1 MKVALLLVS
10 AALLSARPAR
20 ADQCEWL
27 DDASIA
33 RRAARELASHPEFVA
48 FCEPCGDAAPGVPQ
62 RANKVS
68 VRNVQDHTEVE
79 IDGET
84 VDLAYIYLRTSDRQY
99 RNLAMLAGCAT
110 TGVSPRLRVDS
121 ATPAGVLIRAD
132 RVAAPP
138 APPVAAPVQEAPVAS
153 APAPERATIVFVESH
168 DTGRGWLVYVA
179 LAAGFGALA
188 AWRIARRRQSHVP
201 RASRLTPRS

>member
-1 MKVALLLVS
+1 MKVALLLAS
-10 AALLSARPAR
+10 AAVLSARPAR

-33 RRAARELASHPEFVA
+33 RRAARELASHPEFVS

-62 RANKVS
+62 RANKVA
-68 VRNVQDHTEVE
+68 VHTLPDHAEVE

-84 VDLAYIYLRTSDRQY
+84 IDLAYIYLRTSDRQY

-121 ATPAGVLIRAD
+121 TTPTGVLIRAD
-132 RVAAPP
+132 RVAPP
-138 APPVAAPVQEAPVAS
+138 APAVAAVVEAPVAS
-153 APAPERATIVFVESH
+153 APVPERATIVFVESR
-168 DTGRGWLVYVA
+168 DATRGWLVYVA
-179 LAAGFGALA
+179 LLGGVGALA
-188 AWRIARRRQSHVP
+188 AWRMARRRHAHVP
-201 RASRLTPRS
+201 RASKLSPRS

>member
-1 MKVALLLVS
+1 MKVALLLAS

-33 RRAARELASHPEFVA
+33 RRAARELANHPEFVA
-48 FCEPCGDAAPGVPQ
+48 FCEPCGDTAPGVPQ

-68 VRNVQDHTEVE
+68 VQSVQDHTEVE

-84 VDLAYIYLRTSDRQY
+84 VDLAYIYLRMSDRQY

-110 TGVSPRLRVDS
+110 TGVSPRLRVDA
-121 ATPAGVLIRAD
+121 ATTTGVLIRAD
-132 RVAAPP
+132 RVAVAPP
-138 APPVAAPVQEAPVAS
+138 AAPVQEPPVAI
-153 APAPERATIVFVESH
+153 AQAPERSTIVFVESH
-168 DTGRGWLVYVA
+168 DNGRGWLVYVA
-179 LAAGFGALA
+179 LAAGFGAIA
-188 AWRIARRRQSHVP
+188 AWRMARRRQAHVP
-201 RASRLTPRS
+201 RATRLPRP